1 MCESGDLAELIVT
14 TACDNSCVALQY
26 CVLKHADRTNIS
38 VMRIAAAVG
47 AAAIVVLGLTA
58 CSTED
63 QDNAQNKISEA
74 VTSGQQALETA
85 KQSAGN
91 AIDQGKTALVVATFR
106 GAYAP
111 LAENRD
117 DADIEEILTTTC
129 TEVANG
135 TDEAEVKTKITD
147 LAENNGNKPTD
158 EQAGHIYE
166 LAKATCP

>member
-1 MCESGDLAELIVT
+1 
-14 TACDNSCVALQY
+14 
-26 CVLKHADRTNIS
+26 
-38 VMRIAAAVG
+38 MRIAAAVG

-91 AIDQGKTALVVATFR
+91 AIDQGKTALFVATFR

-111 LAENRD
+111 LSENRD

-135 TDEAEVKTKITD
+135 TDEAKVKATITD

-158 EQAGHIYE
+158 EQAGHIYD